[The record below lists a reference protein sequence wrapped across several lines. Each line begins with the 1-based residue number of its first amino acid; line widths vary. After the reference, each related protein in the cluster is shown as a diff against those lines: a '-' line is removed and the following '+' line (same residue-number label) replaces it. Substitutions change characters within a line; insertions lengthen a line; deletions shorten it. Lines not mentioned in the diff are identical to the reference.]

1 MFAFCMV
8 FGFFCVFGR
17 KKLNK
22 KKLQQKK
29 NRQKFKT
36 TKKKL
41 NALST

>member
-1 MFAFCMV
+1 MV
-8 FGFFCVFGR
+8 FGFFCVFRR